1 MTADTETQGD
11 ELRELATQAAEQAGA
26 APEVSGEAPRIQTIA
41 VSWGG
46 ATYMV
51 RKDVMEDAEVI
62 EWLGDLDTEPES
74 NFYLTTF
81 IVRRILGRKQ
91 YAGLK
96 DQLRD
101 ESTDAVDMEQ
111 MMNFMNHVWE
121 LLGAE
126 K

>member
-1 MTADTETQGD
+1 MTADIETQGD
-11 ELRELATQAAEQAGA
+11 ELHELAAQAAEQADA
-26 APEVSGEAPRIQTIA
+26 APEASSEAPRIQTIA

-62 EWLGDLDTEPES
+62 EWLGDLDTDPES

-101 ESTDAVDMEQ
+101 ESTDAVDMAQ

>member
-1 MTADTETQGD
+1 MTADTETQSD